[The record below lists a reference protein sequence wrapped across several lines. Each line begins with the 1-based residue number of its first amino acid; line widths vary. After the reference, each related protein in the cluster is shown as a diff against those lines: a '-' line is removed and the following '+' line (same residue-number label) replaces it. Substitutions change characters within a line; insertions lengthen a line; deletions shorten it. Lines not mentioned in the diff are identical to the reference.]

1 MTHCGAPTWSQ
12 KQSGNNFRDLEKR
25 SKFVCFRISHFFGS
39 YLSFKVIE
47 IQIVKSDKKIILIL
61 FCIADDGEMW
71 ALKTKCLGL
80 GDEPKEDNPAL
91 SPLLRLN
98 GWGTEERVFKQ
109 NVKTS
114 IYFSFPD
121 ASFLNWSVKYVEAA
135 ECDWISEN
143 DTPCRGIKPCVL
155 GNANI
160 WCYKICLRRKTK
172 EMRAMCNI

>member
-1 MTHCGAPTWSQ
+1 M
-12 KQSGNNFRDLEKR
+12 N
-25 SKFVCFRISHFFGS
+25 
-39 YLSFKVIE
+39 
-47 IQIVKSDKKIILIL
+47 
-61 FCIADDGEMW
+61 
-71 ALKTKCLGL
+71 L
-80 GDEPKEDNPAL
+80 GDESKENNPAL

-114 IYFSFPD
+114 IYFSFPN
-121 ASFLNWSVKYVEAA
+121 ASFLNWSVKYVEAAEAEAEAA